1 MIKTIVN
8 KKDELYK
15 IMNKTFDPKQLAL
28 EQAEA
33 YRGYIYSKL
42 SDLMAEIA
50 DVDENTDVE
59 KFAEE
64 YCFDSPSGDVGVKTT
79 VLLIL
84 DMKTMQIL
92 LRR

>member
-8 KKDELYK
+8 KKDELCK

-59 KFAEE
+59 KFAEK
-64 YCFDSPSGDVGVKTT
+64 YCFGGR
-79 VLLIL
+79 LG
-84 DMKTMQIL
+84 QRQ
-92 LRR
+92 LRN